1 VSSYNN
7 LVCPHCGHDGTPET
21 ARPPLGSCGFN
32 YLADDVVCREV
43 QGHDESGRLRLSSDF
58 KCQGSRGTNPR
69 LECRSC
75 WQTFPVPEGVLWDVS
90 AEQPPET
97 PAPAETVQGQAAAEA
112 GDSVA
117 GAASDITRNL
127 AILIRSALEEVDRG
141 RAERIASM
149 EAGIASLAR
158 ITEGIAPLHEDLA
171 ALLPQVA
178 SLGEVQPLLQTRLA
192 ALETAVSAQAENQS
206 EHAGQL
212 RSLSAL
218 HEDVCRKL
226 DDQLKIIA
234 DLGEQDRQWQQ
245 SLQAQQD
252 ALNERLE
259 NLGGSLRAE
268 AASQL
273 SGACT
278 ELQQGQEEVQ
288 KRLNAQAEAIRALH
302 SVAQDRVA
310 RREDLQAAVQ
320 KLEEIAGALDQVNP
334 LPKEI

>member
-1 VSSYNN
+1 
-7 LVCPHCGHDGTPET
+7 
-21 ARPPLGSCGFN
+21 
-32 YLADDVVCREV
+32 
-43 QGHDESGRLRLSSDF
+43 
-58 KCQGSRGTNPR
+58 
-69 LECRSC
+69 
-75 WQTFPVPEGVLWDVS
+75 VPEGVLWDVS

-97 PAPAETVQGQAAAEA
+97 PATPETVQGQAAAEA

-117 GAASDITRNL
+117 DAANGITKNL
-127 AILIRSALEEVDRG
+127 ALLIRSALEEVDRD
-141 RAERIASM
+141 RAGRIATM

-158 ITEGIAPLHEDLA
+158 ITEGIAPLREGLA

-178 SLGEVQPLLQTRLA
+178 SLGDVQPLLQTRLA
-192 ALETAVSAQAENQS
+192 ALETAVGAQAENQS

-212 RSLSAL
+212 RSLSAIQ
-218 HEDVCRKL
+218 EDVCRKL
-226 DDQLKIIA
+226 EDQVKIIA
-234 DLGEQDRQWQQ
+234 DLAEQGRQLQQ

-252 ALNERLE
+252 ALNERVE

-278 ELQQGQEEVQ
+278 QLQQGQEELQ
-288 KRLNAQAEAIRALH
+288 KRLGAQAEAIRALH
-302 SVAQDRVA
+302 SVAQNRVA

-334 LPKEI
+334 LPKEL

>member
-1 VSSYNN
+1 MSSYNN

-43 QGHDESGRLRLSSDF
+43 RGHDEGGRLLLSSDF

-97 PAPAETVQGQAAAEA
+97 PAPAETLQGQAAAEA

-117 GAASDITRNL
+117 DAASDITRNL

-141 RAERIASM
+141 RAGRIADM

-158 ITEGIAPLHEDLA
+158 ITEGIAPVREDLA

-178 SLGEVQPLLQTRLA
+178 SMGEVQPLLHTRLA
-192 ALETAVSAQAENQS
+192 ALETAVGAQAENQS

-212 RSLSAL
+212 RSLSAIQ
-218 HEDVCRKL
+218 EDVYRKL
-226 DDQLKIIA
+226 DDQAKTIA
-234 DLGEQDRQWQQ
+234 DLGEQGRQWQQ
-245 SLQAQQD
+245 SLQAHLD
-252 ALNERLE
+252 AVNERAE
-259 NLGGSLRAE
+259 NLGRRLRAE
-268 AASQL
+268 AASQI

-278 ELQQGQEEVQ
+278 ELQQGQEELQ
-288 KRLNAQAEAIRALH
+288 KRLDTQAEAIRALH
-302 SVAQDRVA
+302 SVAQNRVA

-334 LPKEI
+334 LPKEL

>member
-1 VSSYNN
+1 MSSYNN

-43 QGHDESGRLRLSSDF
+43 QGHDEAGRLRLSSDF

-75 WQTFPVPEGVLWDVS
+75 WQTFPVPEGVLWEVS
-90 AEQPPET
+90 AEQPLET
-97 PAPAETVQGQAAAEA
+97 PATPETVRGQAAAEA
-112 GDSVA
+112 GDNV
-117 GAASDITRNL
+117 GNAASDITRNL

-141 RAERIASM
+141 RAARIAAM

-158 ITEGIAPLHEDLA
+158 ITEGIAPLRDDLA

-212 RSLSAL
+212 RNLSAVQ
-218 HEDVCRKL
+218 EDVCRKL

-234 DLGEQDRQWQQ
+234 DLGEQDRQWQR

-252 ALNERLE
+252 SLNERVE

-278 ELQQGQEEVQ
+278 GLQQGQEDLQ

-302 SVAQDRVA
+302 SVAQDRGA

-334 LPKEI
+334 LPNDL